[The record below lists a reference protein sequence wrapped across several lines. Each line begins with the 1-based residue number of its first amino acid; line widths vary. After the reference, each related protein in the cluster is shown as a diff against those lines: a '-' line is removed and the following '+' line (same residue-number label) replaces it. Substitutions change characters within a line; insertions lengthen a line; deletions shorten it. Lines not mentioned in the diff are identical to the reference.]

1 MRRFF
6 YPLFKPWKL
15 YGKCFGH
22 LSHGSKKTCKTY
34 VNSPDVSKSMVQFS
48 GSHGHLLFFNLEFS
62 QLSFGKISASAA
74 LAMAMVATASTG
86 RRRSWRTTDLV
97 TSQVS
102 MQSVQSTQSASGQG
116 ESFFIS
122 GSTISTRVS
131 PIFFRVVSLDYGKPR
146 ISRFNFF
153 WLITKKCYVHG
164 IYFVQIQKAS
174 IFHEPP
180 KP

>member
-1 MRRFF
+1 MFQKVWFNYQVLMVTCCFF
-6 YPLFKPWKL
+6 FWNFRNCLL
-15 YGKCFGH
+15 GKFQH
-22 LSHGSKKTCKTY
+22 L
-34 VNSPDVSKSMVQFS
+34 P
-48 GSHGHLLFFNLEFS
+48 
-62 QLSFGKISASAA
+62 I
-74 LAMAMVATASTG
+74 AMAMVATASTG

-122 GSTISTRVS
+122 RSTISTRVS

-153 WLITKKCYVHG
+153 LLITKKCSWDLFCSNSKG
-164 IYFVQIQKAS
+164 
-174 IFHEPP
+174 
-180 KP
+180 